1 MGFMR
6 GLEIRRLAY
15 AKYLKPGEQVALW
28 PLALLLVSFFY
39 CLPLGRYSIGRF
51 DTDFRVFDFAILL
64 VYGYYAT
71 DSSVS
76 CVATGLLKSDRWFH
90 KWLKF
95 LFLLSL
101 LSLLV
106 SIAYSGSD
114 FLLPRLIRLYRFLA
128 YISVSFLV
136 ISVVRNKANYLR
148 FFRLLFWLIAAVGAI
163 AFAQGLGFIGNFW
176 PDYWRVMYSENNAP
190 VATLSPHHKH
200 IGVIMLVG
208 VCLGLA
214 YFLRTRSMFMK
225 AGLVLLILMMFTVP
239 LFSGTR
245 TYLLGFVGVIP
256 AMMVTGRQSMV
267 IPSIIIVTSAYVLLQ
282 FSGDTISG
290 RVEQKF
296 EQRVTSRIEK
306 LGYEGLYRERTV
318 IYWDILRALQE
329 SPQLLITGTGF
340 QNIFRFISANGAH
353 NNYLQALMELGL
365 LGLYVFL
372 SFLAL
377 LWKNLR
383 DTARTADRDISAI
396 AQFTWV
402 ALCGLLMTM
411 LVGETFWGQ
420 AAMFT
425 LAGQLSFLFG
435 LAVSPLFWMTRY
447 YNQLLRAE
455 ITVPGGGERRL
466 LD

>member
-1 MGFMR
+1 MSASEAR
-6 GLEIRRLAY
+6 QLAY
-15 AKYLKPGEQVALW
+15 AHYVKPGKHVAIW
-28 PLALLLVSFFY
+28 PLALLLISFFY
-39 CLPLGRYSIGRF
+39 CLPLGRYSIGGF
-51 DTDFRVFDFAILL
+51 DTDFRFFDFAILL
-64 VYGYYAT
+64 AFGYYAA
-71 DSSVS
+71 DSSVAS
-76 CVATGLLKSDRWFH
+76 VAAALLRSDRWFH

-95 LFLLSL
+95 LFLLIL

-106 SIAYSGSD
+106 SIAYGGSN

-136 ISVVRNKANYLR
+136 ISVVRSKATYLQ
-148 FFRLLFWLIAAVGAI
+148 FFRLLFWLITVVGAI

-176 PDYWRVMYSENNAP
+176 PDYWRIMYSENNAP

-208 VCLGLA
+208 VCLGLG
-214 YFLRTRSMFMK
+214 YYLRTRSMFMK

-245 TYLLGFVGVIP
+245 TYLLGFVGVLP
-256 AMMVTGRQSMV
+256 AMMFIGRQSIV
-267 IPSIIIVTSAYVLLQ
+267 IPSIIIVTSAYLLVQ

-318 IYWDILRALQE
+318 IYGDILRALQE
-329 SPQLLITGTGF
+329 NPQLLLTGTGF
-340 QNIFRFISANGAH
+340 QNIFWFISANGAH
-353 NNYLQALMELGL
+353 NNYLQALMELGV

-383 DTARTADRDISAI
+383 DTARSADRDISVI

-447 YNQLLRAE
+447 YNQLIQAE
-455 ITVPGGGERRL
+455 TTVPGGDERRL